1 MVMTEGIKE
10 NISLF
15 QLLVLERGY
24 AIVHPMS
31 YKKGNNNCAKK

>member
-15 QLLVLERGY
+15 QLLVLGGGN
-24 AIVHPMS
+24 AIAHPMS
-31 YKKGNNNCAKK
+31 YKKNNDCA